1 MGALHM
7 HNTME
12 MSSTDAANPPPTPP
26 TLVLT
31 RYLYDKNQV
40 IQRLRQTVLQ
50 QDIQETFFWVYEL
63 YFSGFIQEVIHEAF
77 VIYDE
82 HYKARYPKL
91 KAFLQKKTR
100 EIRECAVAVDARPI
114 DHTLI
119 GTMYFNMATRTPILN
134 TDEPPTE
141 WKGRSIYANV
151 SPEKINPFMTQT
163 AEQHKIPARKFL
175 KEVCKYSCRTT
186 DQTPNPDTVRWFRER
201 WEYCA
206 SQSPYWNA
214 ILSNY
219 RHRFDED
226 WRIVFEDEHQE
237 EAFYEKYG
245 YEPDEQPA
253 NVQQGC
259 LG

>member
-1 MGALHM
+1 
-7 HNTME
+7 ME
-12 MSSTDAANPPPTPP
+12 TSSTSTAASPPT

-31 RYLYDKNQV
+31 RYLYDKAQV
-40 IQRLRQTVLQ
+40 IKRLRQTVLQ

-82 HYKARYPKL
+82 HYKGRYPKL

-100 EIRECAVAVDARPI
+100 EIREYAIDVDARPI

-119 GTMYFNMATRTPILN
+119 GTMYFNMATRTPILGA
-134 TDEPPTE
+134 DEPQTV
-141 WKGRSIYANV
+141 WKGRNIYANV
-151 SPEKINPFMTQT
+151 SNEKISPFMTQT
-163 AEQHKIPARKFL
+163 AEQQKIPARNFL
-175 KEVCKYSCRTT
+175 KQVCKYSCRTT
-186 DQTPNPDTVRWFRER
+186 DDKAPNPETLRWFRER

-214 ILSNY
+214 ILVKFA
-219 RHRFDED
+219 HRFDQE
-226 WRIVFEDEHQE
+226 WRIVFDDEE
-237 EAFYEKYG
+237 EGEAFYEKYG

-253 NVQQGC
+253 IVQENC